1 MREITEK
8 YLREIRVTK
17 LRKNPDG
24 RPLANCFVVGY
35 PNEYSKYG
43 YDEAL
48 YSYGSLILLRDS
60 HGNIT
65 LNQSTKNGR
74 RLYDYST
81 TTSTQRNVYLGIDNK
96 QFKENMKKGVY
107 QIRNL

>member
-8 YLREIRVTK
+8 YLRKIRVTK
-17 LRKNPDG
+17 LRKTADG
-24 RPLANCFVVGY
+24 RPLANCFVIGY
-35 PNEYSKYG
+35 PAEFSKYE

-60 HGNIT
+60 EGKIT

-74 RLYDYST
+74 RLFDYST

-96 QFKENMKKGVY
+96 QFKENMKKGIY

>member
-1 MREITEK
+1 MLEITEK
-8 YLREIRVTK
+8 YLRSIKVTK
-17 LRKNPDG
+17 LRKNADG
-24 RPLANCFVVGY
+24 RPLANCFVIGY
-35 PNEYSKYG
+35 PAKYTKHG

-60 HGNIT
+60 NGQIT

-74 RLYDYST
+74 RLFDYST

-96 QFKENMKKGVY
+96 QFKENMKKGMY